1 MYQVLS
7 PSIEIIDIS
16 KRSGHLSTQMMT
28 YRTNLMD
35 IIKNSCQQKQKSC
48 DFNDHRTFLVRH
60 EGLEPPTF
68 AFVVRDSIQLS

>member
-16 KRSGHLSTQMMT
+16 KRSGHSSTQMTT

-35 IIKNSCQQKQKSC
+35 IIKNSCQQKTKV
-48 DFNDHRTFLVRH
+48 L
-60 EGLEPPTF
+60 
-68 AFVVRDSIQLS
+68 

>member
-35 IIKNSCQQKQKSC
+35 IIRNSCQQKTKV
-48 DFNDHRTFLVRH
+48 L
-60 EGLEPPTF
+60 
-68 AFVVRDSIQLS
+68 